1 MCPFRC
7 VLNAYCNIFKDIIG
21 WTHFPKEFLVNYLVI
36 FFSFSKTNL
45 ECFWLKFLFFQNKNF
60 IFLIFLIK
68 IFDFFQNKNFN
79 FWYFWSKFSAFF
91 KINFPKN
98 LYRKSKS
105 QKWKHFLEFGQKVL
119 EGGPAEKNRLLIHH
133 LEHVSFH
140 MANYWCVLETLR
152 VPTTRC
158 ESCWPYS
165 CCTR

>member
-7 VLNAYCNIFKDIIG
+7 VLHAYCNIFKDIIG
-21 WTHFPKEFLVNYLVI
+21 WTHFPKEFIVNYLVI
-36 FFSFSKTNL
+36 FLVFPKPIWNVFGYFFSNFSK
-45 ECFWLKFLFFQNKNF
+45 
-60 IFLIFLIK
+60 IK
-68 IFDFFQNKNFN
+68 ISY
-79 FWYFWSKFSAFF
+79 FWYFWSKFSTFF
-91 KINFPKN
+91 KIKFPKN

-133 LEHVSFH
+133 LEHISFH
-140 MANYWCVLETLR
+140 MADYWCVLETLR